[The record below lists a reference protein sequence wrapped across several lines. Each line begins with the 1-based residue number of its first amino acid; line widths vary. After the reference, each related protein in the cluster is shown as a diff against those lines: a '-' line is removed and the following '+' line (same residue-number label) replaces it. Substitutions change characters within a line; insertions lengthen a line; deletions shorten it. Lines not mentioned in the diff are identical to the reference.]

1 MWLGTIAVFVG
12 LGLLVFFSN
21 KLHPGSSEVN
31 SNDHRSTPNLSTPGN
46 PQHHLEKN
54 SSKGNHNDRLFEDL
68 LKLNGLV
75 LRTRE
80 SLLGFGE
87 KLSKS
92 VEDMER
98 DGEKTSEIRHQV
110 VEAVEDI
117 VATVRQGTEVVKA
130 AEVSRKSMDE
140 VRKVVEE
147 FASHVK
153 RVGEVFESVDKA
165 AEKILEAFTK
175 VVESS
180 NSVGVIAKQTN
191 LLALNAAIEAARAG
205 EAGKGFAV
213 VAEEVRKLALDSQQA
228 AESINTIIEELKS
241 SMEEMRKAVNQADE
255 EQGLVSERVSQVLEK
270 VAHADQAAES
280 VSTAIGAII
289 EQSEERTSSLKEVTS
304 QLDFVVEDM
313 KATIERL
320 QGLMDNFTRLREEIL
335 SVEES
340 TAELGDLVIER
351 RRLRTKAN
359 EVFVGHDDAF
369 PPWVYVEDG
378 ESKGISVEF
387 AKKAATNMGLELIV
401 VGRPWSKIHEMLK
414 KHLLDVVL
422 NVGWP
427 NPALSSEGFLAS
439 KPYAQFK
446 LVIFGKP
453 GKRVGLSDLKGLK
466 VGTIEGGIGR
476 SLEVLK
482 NAGAKV
488 VEYLSDLESF
498 DDLSAGKLDYVLCEQ
513 EVGRYIS
520 EKFFEGA
527 FTPVSNPVE
536 TMDVVVLVH
545 PSRPDLVELLNKYIE
560 SGLNHP

>member
-1 MWLGTIAVFVG
+1 MWLGTIGVFVG

-21 KLHPGSSEVN
+21 KLHSGPPETN
-31 SNDHRSTPNLSTPGN
+31 SNDHRPAPDRSAPDNLQHNSDKN
-46 PQHHLEKN
+46 PLQ
-54 SSKGNHNDRLFEDL
+54 GDQDDRLFEDL

-75 LRTRE
+75 LKTRE

-92 VEDMER
+92 VEDTEK
-98 DGEKTSEIRHQV
+98 DGEKTTEIRHQV
-110 VEAVEDI
+110 VEAVEEI
-117 VATVRQGTEVVKA
+117 VTTVRQGTEVVKA
-130 AEVSRKSMDE
+130 AEMSRKNMDE
-140 VRKVVEE
+140 VRRIVEE

-153 RVGEVFESVDKA
+153 RVGEVFEGVDKA
-165 AEKILEAFTK
+165 VEKILGAFAK

-228 AESINTIIEELKS
+228 AESINTIIEELKN
-241 SMEEMRKAVNQADE
+241 SMEEMRKAVSQADE
-255 EQGLVSERVSQVLEK
+255 EQELVSERVSQVLEK
-270 VAHADQAAES
+270 VAHADQAVES

-320 QGLMDNFTRLREEIL
+320 QGLMDNFTRLREEII

-340 TAELGDLVIER
+340 IAELSDIVIER
-351 RRLRTKAN
+351 RRLHMKAN

-378 ESKGISVEF
+378 EPKGISVEF
-387 AKKAATNMGLELIV
+387 AKKAAANMGLNLTV

-414 KHLLDVVL
+414 RHLLDVAL

-446 LVIFGKP
+446 LVIFGNP
-453 GKRVGLSDLKGLK
+453 GKRVSLSDLKGLK
-466 VGTIEGGIGR
+466 IGTIKGGIGR
-476 SLEVLK
+476 SLEILK

-513 EVGRYIS
+513 EVGKYIS
-520 EKFFEGA
+520 DKFFEGA
-527 FTPVSNPVE
+527 FAPVSNPVE
-536 TMDVVVLVH
+536 TMDVVILVH
-545 PSRPDLVELLNKYIE
+545 PSRPDLVELFNKYIE
-560 SGLNHP
+560 SVLNHL